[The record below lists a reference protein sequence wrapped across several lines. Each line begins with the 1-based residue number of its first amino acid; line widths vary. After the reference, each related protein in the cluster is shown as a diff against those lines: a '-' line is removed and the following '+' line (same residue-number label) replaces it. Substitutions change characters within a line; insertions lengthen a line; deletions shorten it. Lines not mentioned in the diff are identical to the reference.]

1 MAKILK
7 GSEVA
12 KAINERTIKQTE
24 QLKAAG
30 VTPTLAILR
39 VGERADDI
47 SYERGAIKR
56 CEGTGIAVKQV
67 VLPADVSQEDFD
79 KALTALNEDTQVHGI
94 LMFRPLPPQL
104 DNERARKMLSPAKDV
119 DGCTDG
125 SLAGV
130 FTNTPLGFCPCTAQ
144 AAMEILDYYEI
155 DCKGK
160 NAVVIGRSLVVG
172 RPAAMLLMHKNA
184 TPTICHTKTVD
195 MPEIVRRA
203 DIVIVCAGKAESIGS
218 EYFSEGQTVID
229 VGINWNEAK
238 GKLCGDVDFDTAEA
252 LVDAITPVPGGV
264 GAVTTAVLVSH
275 VAEAAARSL
284 KQTGK

>member
-7 GSEVA
+7 GNEVA

-24 QLKAAG
+24 QLAAAG
-30 VTPTLAILR
+30 ITPTLAILR

-47 SYERGAIKR
+47 SYEKGAIKR
-56 CEGTGIAVKQV
+56 CEATGIAVKQV
-67 VLPADVSQEDFD
+67 VLSEDVSQEVFD
-79 KALTALNEDTQVHGI
+79 AALTELNEDNDVHGI

-104 DNERARKMLSPAKDV
+104 DNERARKMLAPEKDV

-130 FTNTPLGFCPCTAQ
+130 FTNTQLGFCPCTAQ
-144 AAMEILDYYEI
+144 AAMEILDYYQVE
-155 DCKGK
+155 CKGK

-184 TPTICHTKTVD
+184 TPTICHTKTVN
-195 MPEIVRRA
+195 MSEIVKKA
-203 DIVIVCAGKAESIGS
+203 DIVIACAGKAESIS
-218 EYFSEGQTVID
+218 AEYFSEGQTVID

-238 GKLCGDVDFDTAEA
+238 GKLCGDVDFDAAEPIVA
-252 LVDAITPVPGGV
+252 AITPVPGGV

-275 VAEAAARSL
+275 VAEAAHRSV
-284 KQTGK
+284 KK